1 MYSNYNLPGGFK
13 YKKMGV
19 VNEIDLFCLVTQN
32 IQAKLFKKTSL
43 MLISSWK
50 LQSPQIATNLLL
62 LLLDEAIL
70 QQDLIEIMPGVEEAN
85 SIGEALDKNR
95 RFDLVIVSPE
105 ARGEL
110 TGRTEVR
117 TYVIY
122 LSICCNKYRQHQG
135 KHTFQSTSVW
145 FAV

>member
-1 MYSNYNLPGGFK
+1 M
-13 YKKMGV
+13 
-19 VNEIDLFCLVTQN
+19 
-32 IQAKLFKKTSL
+32 
-43 MLISSWK
+43 
-50 LQSPQIATNLLL
+50 

-122 LSICCNKYRQHQG
+122 LSICCHKYRQHQG
-135 KHTFQSTSVW
+135 KHIFQSTSV
-145 FAV
+145 